1 MMEKNNNEILVE
13 RLLRFSV
20 KDSEETA
27 SKLIRELGDVR
38 SLLETNEYVIS
49 ESCSSARAAE
59 LIKLAAALNGRRVT
73 DKFKLGKKY
82 SIDELKTYICG
93 LFLGATVEM
102 AAAIFVKDGKFAG
115 SEILSEGTIN
125 SSEILPRRIC
135 DFAIRKGADQ
145 VIVAHNHPRG
155 EAKPSVQ
162 DKAVTVEL
170 AFSLNRAGITLL
182 GAFVVAGFN
191 ISECLRE
198 DECEVY

>member
-1 MMEKNNNEILVE
+1 MTMMEKNNNEILVE

-38 SLLETNEYVIS
+38 SLLETSEYVIS
-49 ESCSSARAAE
+49 ESCSSARVAE

-102 AAAIFVKDGKFAG
+102 AAAIFVKDGK
-115 SEILSEGTIN
+115 
-125 SSEILPRRIC
+125 
-135 DFAIRKGADQ
+135 
-145 VIVAHNHPRG
+145 
-155 EAKPSVQ
+155 
-162 DKAVTVEL
+162 
-170 AFSLNRAGITLL
+170 
-182 GAFVVAGFN
+182 
-191 ISECLRE
+191 
-198 DECEVY
+198 